1 MMKFILS
8 VASPMRNL
16 QSYDRYLF
24 VGPHPDDIE
33 IGAGATAAKLVAKG
47 KTVAFVIA
55 LDGRYGFENAPKGIT
70 PEALIEIRK
79 KEALASAAALGVTDV
94 TFLGL
99 SDGAQYEMKDLH
111 HALAKAIGDFGP
123 DVVFAP
129 DPNLISECHQDH
141 LNVGEAVRQLA
152 FFAPFADIMQQ
163 YDAKPAQVVAL
174 AYYYTAHPN
183 TYVRT
188 SGFVAQ
194 QLAAIFDHH
203 LSQFPEHSVAA
214 QSVAQ
219 YLKLRSFFLGLRRL
233 GLHAEGFRMLDRTRM
248 HVVSEAGR

>member
-1 MMKFILS
+1 MKFILNI
-8 VASPMRNL
+8 ASPMRQL
-16 QSYDRYLF
+16 ESYERFLF

-33 IGAGATAAKLVAKG
+33 IGAGSTAAKLVKLG
-47 KTVAFVIA
+47 KTVAFVVA

-79 KEALASAAALGVTDV
+79 KESLGSAAALGVEDV

-99 SDGAQYEMKDLH
+99 SDGARYETKALH

-129 DPNLISECHQDH
+129 DPSLISECHQDH

-152 FFAPFADIMQQ
+152 FFAPFADIMRQ
-163 YDAKPAQVVAL
+163 YEAKPAQVASI

-188 SGFVAQ
+188 RGFIGV
-194 QLAAIFDHH
+194 QLASIFDHH
-203 LSQFPEHSVAA
+203 LSQFPKNSPAA
-214 QSVAQ
+214 QSLLR
-219 YLKLRSFFLGLRRL
+219 YLKLRSLFLGLRR
-233 GLHAEGFRMLDRTRM
+233 GCLHAEGFRMLDRMRM